1 MRTNILHCR
10 PYCNVTLVRCKN
22 KLTARLAATGRI
34 VGGNPTNHTKRHAGK
49 PQKATRLQ
57 LAEEKR
63 NGSVY
68 KPARFTYHFLLIKN
82 PSTCKQPILF
92 AISSDREA
100 HTTSHE
106 IANVTTLFTR
116 GESCGARIERAAAA
130 IGMQQKWF
138 SVRVQNIHLE
148 HIWTLVV
155 QILFL
160 FSSSLT
166 CLLKVSACWCLV
178 APCWHF
184 ASLL

>member
-1 MRTNILHCR
+1 VAIQLTTQKD
-10 PYCNVTLVRCKN
+10 TLANHKKPHDCSWQKKN
-22 KLTARLAATGRI
+22 ETA
-34 VGGNPTNHTKRHAGK
+34 
-49 PQKATRLQ
+49 
-57 LAEEKR
+57 
-63 NGSVY
+63 VY

-148 HIWTLVV
+148 HI
-155 QILFL
+155 
-160 FSSSLT
+160 
-166 CLLKVSACWCLV
+166 
-178 APCWHF
+178 
-184 ASLL
+184 